1 MDIRPA
7 RPDDPAAALLYESA
21 KPYYDAYAGGGARAR
36 ALLEAIYPR
45 RGHAAS
51 YELCHVAIAPG
62 GALVGVVA
70 GFPVP
75 DGDRLARHFVRLSVP
90 RLPVWT
96 WPATLRHLRA
106 AGRVSPTP
114 PLNAYYVDALAV
126 DPAHRRRGIARALL
140 ADAEA
145 RARRAGLAGIA
156 LDTGLHNEAAR
167 ALYVAYGFSE
177 RDVRRAPDARTARAI
192 GGPGFVGYFKAA

>member
-21 KPYYDAYAGGGARAR
+21 KPYYDAYAGGSPRAR
-36 ALLEAIYPR
+36 ALLDAIYPR
-45 RGHAAS
+45 PGHAAS
-51 YELCHVAIAPG
+51 FELCRVAIEDG
-62 GALVGVVA
+62 RLVGVVA
-70 GFPVP
+70 GFPVLE
-75 DGDRLARHFVRLSVP
+75 GDRLARTFVRLSVP
-90 RLPVWT
+90 RLPVWA

-114 PLNAYYVDALAV
+114 PANAFYVDALAV
-126 DPAHRRRGIARALL
+126 DAGYRRRGIAKALL
-140 ADAEA
+140 ADAEQ
-145 RARRAGLAGIA
+145 RARRAGLAGLA
-156 LDTGLHNEAAR
+156 LDTGLHNDAAR
-167 ALYVAYGFSE
+167 ALYLAYGFSE